1 MPATYATPAA
11 ARPPRR
17 RSRRSRAPRLLRG
30 LLTAVGVTLA
40 CVLLFAL
47 LMQWLRPSDTVVRVV
62 NQLIKLASI
71 FVGVWVMSGRG
82 SDRGLMWGAL
92 LGLIYMAL
100 GVGLYALLSGQQL
113 PFTAYLSD
121 LAMGVAGGGI
131 AGAIPSVY
139 AGFVLPRS
147 GLSIK
152 HGVSLVNAPGLIDS
166 NYRGEI
172 QAILVNLDP
181 QSEFAIKRGDRIA
194 QLVVM
199 RVPDAAFD
207 VCAELPDTEGGAG
220 GFGSS
225 GVSL

>member
-1 MPATYATPAA
+1 MPPRPPPAPRAGGRAA
-11 ARPPRR
+11 AADKG
-17 RSRRSRAPRLLRG
+17 RARAQYGALRG

-131 AGAIPSVY
+131 AGAIL
-139 AGFVLPRS
+139 GRS
-147 GLSIK
+147 
-152 HGVSLVNAPGLIDS
+152 
-166 NYRGEI
+166 
-172 QAILVNLDP
+172 
-181 QSEFAIKRGDRIA
+181 
-194 QLVVM
+194 
-199 RVPDAAFD
+199 
-207 VCAELPDTEGGAG
+207 
-220 GFGSS
+220 
-225 GVSL
+225 

>member
-11 ARPPRR
+11 ARPPR
-17 RSRRSRAPRLLRG
+17 
-30 LLTAVGVTLA
+30 TLA

-92 LGLIYMAL
+92 LGLIYMAV

-131 AGAIPSVY
+131 AGAIL
-139 AGFVLPRS
+139 GRS
-147 GLSIK
+147 
-152 HGVSLVNAPGLIDS
+152 
-166 NYRGEI
+166 
-172 QAILVNLDP
+172 
-181 QSEFAIKRGDRIA
+181 
-194 QLVVM
+194 
-199 RVPDAAFD
+199 
-207 VCAELPDTEGGAG
+207 
-220 GFGSS
+220 
-225 GVSL
+225 